1 MDQHGGARLR
11 TLVVDDDEDMRVL
24 IRTTIAIAD
33 RGLEVACEAAD
44 GLEALAVWEAC
55 RPDVVVLDQRMP
67 GLNGLEA
74 AARILAR
81 RPDQPIVLF
90 SAFLT
95 PAVRRS
101 AAEVGI
107 RACLAKDEVHRLPET
122 LWGLAA

>member
-1 MDQHGGARLR
+1 
-11 TLVVDDDEDMRVL
+11 MRVL
-24 IRTTIAIAD
+24 IRTTIEIAN

-44 GLEALAVWEAC
+44 GIQAVTVWEAC

-67 GLNGLEA
+67 GLSGMEA

-95 PAVRRS
+95 DAVRRS
-101 AAEVGI
+101 AEALGI

-122 LWGLAA
+122 LWGIAA